1 MVPEGN
7 GVAVPEGH
15 GVAVP
20 EGHGVAVPE
29 GHGVAVPEGHGVAV
43 PEGRCPRGSGWPCG
57 PTRRGAVP
65 DVGMV
70 RRVMGVTADL
80 LVVSNRGPIS
90 FVRDESGGVRPKRG
104 AGGLVVTLGPGAE
117 RDGALWLAAA
127 TSPED
132 REGAAAGEVDSGGFR
147 FAPVVIDPADYAA
160 YYDVVANQTLWFCLH
175 GLWDRPRRPRFDRHW
190 WAAWERYRAVN
201 EAFAAAAHEAAGEGA
216 TVLVQDYQLALVP
229 AILAGR
235 RPDLRISAFLHTPW
249 CSPQELAT
257 LPDEVAAEIVTGLAG
272 GGACGFHTQR
282 WADAFAEC
290 ARAVIGREP
299 ATFVAP
305 AATDVEDLRSVA
317 ASAGCARALGELEA
331 QIGDRRVI
339 ARVDRIEPSKNVL
352 RGFWAFEEMLECN
365 PGLRG
370 RVVFAAM
377 VYPSRTGLAEYQA
390 YGQEVLALAARINE
404 RWSEGDWTP
413 ILLDPTDDYP
423 RSVAALRRYDALLV
437 NPVRD
442 GLNLVAKEGP
452 LVNERDGVLVLS
464 REAGAWPEMGG
475 AALGINPFDVSGTAR
490 ALERAVTMPA
500 GERAA
505 AAGRLK
511 AAAGARSP
519 LDWFDD
525 LVTAARVTPDGGT
538 VGAAH
543 DPGLS
548 RPA

>member
-1 MVPEGN
+1 M
-7 GVAVPEGH
+7 VPEGH

-29 GHGVAVPEGHGVAV
+29 GHGVAVPERHGVAV
-43 PEGRCPRGSGWPCG
+43 PEAHGVAVPETHGAGRRRWPCG
-57 PTRRGAVP
+57 RTRRGVRP
-65 DVGMV
+65 GVGMFK
-70 RRVMGVTADL
+70 RVMGVTADL

-90 FVRDESGGVRPKRG
+90 FVRDSSGAVRPKRG
-104 AGGLVVTLGPGAE
+104 AGGLVVTLGPGVE

-127 TSPED
+127 TSEED

-147 FAPVVIDPADYAA
+147 FAPVVIDPADYAS

-190 WAAWERYRAVN
+190 WGAWERYRAVN
-201 EAFAAAAHEAAGEGA
+201 AAFATAADEAAGDGA

-229 AILAGR
+229 AMLAAR

-257 LPDEVAAEIVTGLAG
+257 LPDDVAAEIVSGLAG
-272 GGACGFHTQR
+272 GGSCGFHTRR

-290 ARAVIGREP
+290 ARAVTGSEP

-305 AATDVEDLRSVA
+305 AATDVEDLRKVA
-317 ASAGCARALGELEA
+317 ASAECARALTELE
-331 QIGDRRVI
+331 QQVGDRHVI

-352 RGFWAFEEMLECN
+352 RGFWAFEEMIETN

-404 RWSEGDWTP
+404 RWGDGDWTP
-413 ILLDPTDDYP
+413 ILLDPHDDYP

-464 REAGAWPEMGG
+464 REAGAWAEMGP
-475 AALGINPFDVSGTAR
+475 AALGVNPFDVSGTAR
-490 ALERAVTMPA
+490 ALERAVTLPA
-500 GERAA
+500 AERADA
-505 AAGRLK
+505 ARRLA

-525 LVTAARVTPDGGT
+525 LVAAARATPVEEAVAGPVVDLG
-538 VGAAH
+538 
-543 DPGLS
+543 
-548 RPA
+548 